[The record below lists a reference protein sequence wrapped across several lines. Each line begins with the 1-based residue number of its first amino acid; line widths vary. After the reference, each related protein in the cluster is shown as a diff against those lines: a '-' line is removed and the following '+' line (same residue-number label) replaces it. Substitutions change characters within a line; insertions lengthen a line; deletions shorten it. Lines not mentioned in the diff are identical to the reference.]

1 MTNSS
6 HVFFFLKNGRN
17 DQIFFSKAGWRT
29 RDLFL
34 NFLITLPRN
43 LSLEI
48 ACQKRMR
55 FSTVFSSLEN
65 VFDVLFNLAFLLI
78 IVGGVIFIVSLLLS
92 VPGLPDGLSS
102 NKKSQ
107 FG

>member
-1 MTNSS
+1 
-6 HVFFFLKNGRN
+6 
-17 DQIFFSKAGWRT
+17 
-29 RDLFL
+29 
-34 NFLITLPRN
+34 
-43 LSLEI
+43 
-48 ACQKRMR
+48 MR

-102 NKKSQ
+102 NQKSQ